1 MGKAP
6 SRGGTGPGAGGGAPP
21 GGEGAV
27 PAAGTAP
34 ADGTL
39 PAAGGRTAA
48 LPEQP
53 ASAGGSAPADARK
66 WPATIAVMLGMM
78 CTIMASTMANV
89 AIADIMGAFG
99 VGQNRVHWVSTGF
112 LAATTVCMLLN
123 AWFVHNLGPRNTFL
137 LASALFA
144 LAGLLGH
151 FAPTFEGVVAARV
164 LQGACGGVVQPLSLS
179 VIFTVFPAHERGRA
193 MGLFGVGVML
203 GPALGPL
210 YGGIVIDLLDW
221 RYVFTGPLIF
231 MALGAALGARYL
243 PRRSPGAARARL
255 NWTLLGLAALAITG
269 FLNGITTGQQQG
281 WDSIPVFAMLLVSAL
296 ATLAFIEIESR
307 TDHPLLNL
315 RLFTDRSF
323 VVTSVVG
330 FVFGAG
336 MFASFYLMPVFVRTV
351 QGFTGTR
358 AGVLLLLGELVT
370 FAVFPLAGWLVQRY
384 PPVYPVAIG
393 MLGFGAS
400 SLALSTIDVD
410 SGFAM
415 LVGFIALGRIGLG
428 LAIPAVTAA
437 GLQHLGA
444 DLIAHGAGTMNFI
457 RMLGGAL
464 GVNCIAL
471 TLDLRSAHYF
481 DRLAATQQTLSGT
494 TRSLVDGMAG
504 LLAHE
509 GVPLAQRLPYALA
522 YLEEMIA
529 ARADALSFQDG
540 YLALALLFG
549 LATLCALTLPRGG
562 AKSRGAGPA
571 P

>member
-1 MGKAP
+1 M
-6 SRGGTGPGAGGGAPP
+6 SEAPP
-21 GGEGAV
+21 AGRMTPAGE
-27 PAAGTAP
+27 
-34 ADGTL
+34 
-39 PAAGGRTAA
+39 
-48 LPEQP
+48 
-53 ASAGGSAPADARK
+53 SAPAAHK

-89 AIADIMGAFG
+89 AIADIMGTFG
-99 VGQNRVHWVSTGF
+99 VGQDRVHWVSTGF

-137 LASALFA
+137 IASGVFA
-144 LAGLLGH
+144 LAGLLGQ

-164 LQGACGGVVQPLSLS
+164 LQGASGGVVQPLSLS
-179 VIFTVFPAHERGRA
+179 VIFSVFPAHERGKA

-210 YGGIVIDLLDW
+210 YGGIIIDALDW
-221 RYVFTGPLIF
+221 RYVFTGPLLF

-243 PRRSPGAARARL
+243 PRRSPGAPRARL
-255 NWTLLGLAALAITG
+255 NWTLLALATLSITS
-269 FLNGITTGQQQG
+269 FLNGITGGQQQG
-281 WDSIPVFAMLLVSAL
+281 WDSLAVFAMLLTSAL
-296 ATLAFIEIESR
+296 AMLAFVAVEFR
-307 TDHPLLNL
+307 TRHPLLNV
-315 RLFTDRSF
+315 RLFTDRAF

-351 QGFTGTR
+351 QGFTGTK

-393 MLGFGAS
+393 MLGFALS

-410 SGFAM
+410 SSFAM

-437 GLQHLGA
+437 GLQHLDK
-444 DLIAHGAGTMNFI
+444 DLLAYGAGTMNFI
-457 RMLGGAL
+457 RILGGAL
-464 GVNCIAL
+464 GVNCIAI
-471 TLDLRSAHYF
+471 TLDMRSAHYF
-481 DRLAATQQTLSGT
+481 DQLAATQQTLSGAT
-494 TRSLVDGMAG
+494 SSLIDAVTG
-504 LLAHE
+504 LLARD
-509 GVPLAQRLPYALA
+509 GVPLVQRLPYALA

-529 ARADALSFQDG
+529 ARADALSFQDA
-540 YLALALLFG
+540 YLALAAIFG
-549 LATLCALTLPRGG
+549 LATLCALTLSR
-562 AKSRGAGPA
+562 RGARSATP
-571 P
+571 